1 MLYQPTNITP
11 STTGGL
17 GNGCVD
23 ATQALRVSWQVNGNS
38 AMTAF
43 QIVVYRNNAASTQ
56 LYTTGKL
63 TQGCPLYGVD
73 YAGNVQFFEY
83 TIPASALSGA
93 GITNG
98 GEYKLVITQWWSA
111 SESVTQTSASAFI
124 TRATPALSIASLPAT
139 VAVRSYTFTAS
150 YTQAQGDSLNWVR
163 WQFAL
168 VNGEEYETLR
178 DTGRI
183 YGTGELR
190 FSYDGLFSGSRYAV
204 RCTVQTQNGVEAD
217 TGWTEFNVEYTMEP
231 IPGELNATAD
241 AAAGGIRL
249 TFPPIRNIPADITG
263 TSSMADSY
271 LHLADGAKAVWD
283 TQDGAEMKL
292 SSDADVVW
300 RGKQDANSTVLKVSG
315 DGLTVN
321 ISNIQMTAPG
331 ADVLGGEA
339 VAYGNG
345 VYVLAGNK
353 GHMMWST
360 DLSSWTVV
368 QTDIPTTMR
377 WKTVVFGGGKF
388 LAFSYTPNTQ
398 DATRYAAVSTDGK
411 AWQIADVPAS
421 GAVES
426 SAYGNGT
433 YVAVGVSDVLY
444 SADGLQWYSVSSE
457 MIASATSVIFDGT
470 RFVAAGQSG
479 VYESKNG
486 AVWGRTYS
494 ASLTYPTLVY
504 GGGVYCLFQFMGA
517 AYWSQDATDWN
528 QLEAPTDAFSWYGC
542 YGGGKFLCT
551 GYRNETGLFAIVSK
565 DGKQWS
571 TSELGNTSAAQSCY
585 DGVKFVLP
593 PTAGGRMRTA
603 VVQDGTAEFE
613 ARVQTVTEPAATLSW
628 SRFGMPAVQNYA
640 TVAYGNGLTIATIK
654 GSNSL
659 LVSNDN
665 GVTWSVGFATV
676 LLDFTAMAYS
686 SALNL
691 FVGLRADGYCYYSTD
706 GTTWMAGTTMPRA
719 YFTSGWAD
727 ICWADGFSRFY
738 AVGPLNT
745 SGEAVLAYSSDGK
758 TWSLCPTASGI
769 GQGKTLESIAYGKGG
784 LKAIDRCGYIFNATT
799 ATGGWESVTLIGD
812 SGTTQNARIAYG
824 NGVYVAFVNGK
835 LMYLNTG
842 SWKSSNLFSSTFRG
856 TALCFGGGK
865 FFVSFYN
872 TSDPYRIYTAVSAD
886 GNAWTSAS
894 RTNLPLNQSA
904 NRTACYAGDRF
915 IMLGSGN
922 TYSASGSF
930 YDCARFTTALTPI
943 TTSRLPATVTFSDVC
958 FGAGKYIA
966 ICDQATFCS
975 IPADSMGSA
984 AFKGSFAGTA
994 KHAICYGEKG
1004 FACIGGSM
1012 GSFVMRSTTDGE
1024 TWSQGA
1030 ALQTSGVAEWSSIA
1044 YGNGVYV
1051 AVGVMTGWTYGIS
1064 ARSTDLSSWTYS
1076 QTGLQTSYSAGH
1088 SAQIAFADGVFVATF
1103 RNDARGVFY
1112 STDGANW
1119 THVDLS
1125 DYVLAANNRYIS
1137 SIQAANG
1144 KFFITQNYSPAPLLY
1159 SADGRNWTFS
1169 ASTIPFTVGPGGIAG
1184 GDGVYVAVGSGK
1196 FAWSTD
1202 ANTWQYGD
1210 LRDTAVGSVCYG
1222 GGKFFAVGYANYAN
1236 YSSQTTVTSRY
1247 LRLLANGIAA
1257 VSTPIGTSGDMTIVA
1272 NGSTVW
1278 WNADSSGVAELQAGL
1293 TNIRSL
1299 ELDGKQSCDYLMV
1312 SDGHL
1317 SQSVRER
1324 ILSDTAYHP
1333 NDQRAQF
1340 YADFDGSKNGGGISG
1355 TQFTSFAMYRYSP
1368 GDAALT
1374 HIADVDGS
1382 AGNVVIDAGVV
1393 NGKKYRYYAFGAGG
1407 GTFVTSAL
1415 TSQEVCLC
1423 SWDWTLLS
1431 CTQDEDG
1438 VYHVEQI
1445 FRFGKNLTSGG
1456 VSNNNAPQVLQ
1467 NFTRYPTV
1475 QTAPQLYRSG
1485 TLQSLIGTIKD
1496 STYSD
1501 SITLRDA
1508 IWALS
1513 ATKNTLFL
1521 KDRKGDIFR
1530 VQTAGAVEMQT
1541 QDNSILQPQTVA
1553 LPWVEVGGVED
1564 AHIVIMQDDGAWPY
1578 GTEG

>member
-11 STTGGL
+11 SMTGGL

-23 ATQALRVSWQVNGNS
+23 ATKALRVSWQVNGNS

-63 TQGCPLYGVD
+63 TQGCPFYGVD
-73 YAGNVQFFEY
+73 YAGNVQFFAY

-124 TRATPALSIASLPAT
+124 TRATPVLSIASLPAT

-150 YTQAQGDSLNWVR
+150 YTQTQGDSLNWAR

-168 VNGEEYETLR
+168 VNGDEYETLR

-204 RCTVQTQNGVEAD
+204 RCSVQTQNGVEAD
-217 TGWTEFNVEYTMEP
+217 TGWAEFNVQYAMEP

-241 AAAGGIRL
+241 AAACGIRL
-249 TFPPIRNIPADITG
+249 TFPPIRSIPADIEGAYST
-263 TSSMADSY
+263 ADSY

-283 TQDGAEMKL
+283 TQDGEDMAL
-292 SSDADVVW
+292 SADADVVW
-300 RGKQDANSTVLKVSG
+300 RGKQDANGTVLKVSG

-331 ADVLGGEA
+331 ADVLGGDA

-345 VYVLAGNK
+345 VYVLAGSK
-353 GHMMWST
+353 GQLMWST

-368 QTDIPTTMR
+368 QADIPATMS
-377 WKTVVFGGGKF
+377 WKTVIFGGGKF
-388 LAFSYTPNTQ
+388 VALSYTPSSQ
-398 DATRYAAVSTDGK
+398 DATRYAAVSADGK
-411 AWQIADVPAS
+411 SWQVADVPAS
-421 GAVES
+421 GAVNAA
-426 SAYGNGT
+426 AYGNGT
-433 YVAVGVSDVLY
+433 YVAVGASDVLY

-457 MIASATSVIFDGT
+457 MIASATSIIFDGT
-470 RFVAAGQSG
+470 RFVAAGRSG

-486 AVWGRTYS
+486 AVWGRLYS
-494 ASLTYPTLVY
+494 AALTTPTLVY
-504 GGGVYCLFQFMGA
+504 GGGVYCLFQFMSA
-517 AYWSQDATDWN
+517 AYWSQDCVNWTALDV
-528 QLEAPTDAFSWYGC
+528 PVDAYSWEGS
-542 YGGGKFLCT
+542 YGGGAFLCT
-551 GYRNETGLFAIVSK
+551 GYRNDSGLFAMVSK

-571 TSELGNTSAAQSCY
+571 TTEAGRAAAAQSCY
-585 DGVKFVLP
+585 DGVKFVIP
-593 PTAGGRMRTA
+593 PTAGGGMKTA

-613 ARVQTVTEPAATLSW
+613 AQVQTVTEPASTLSW
-628 SRFGMPAVQNYA
+628 SRYGMPAVQNYA
-640 TVAYGNGLTIATIK
+640 TIAYGNGLTVATIK
-654 GSNSL
+654 GSNSVL
-659 LVSNDN
+659 LSSDN
-665 GVTWSVGFATV
+665 GVAWSVNFASV
-676 LLDFTAMAYS
+676 LLSFKAMAYS
-686 SALNL
+686 STLNL
-691 FVGLRADGYCYYSTD
+691 FVGLQADGYCYYSTD
-706 GTTWMAGTTMPRA
+706 GKSWTQGTTMPRA

-738 AVGPLNT
+738 AVGPLNAN
-745 SGEAVLAYSSDGK
+745 GEAVLAYSSDGK
-758 TWSLCPTASGI
+758 TWSLCPTASGL
-769 GQGKTLESIAYGKGG
+769 GQGKTLESIAYGKDG
-784 LKAIDRCGYIFNATT
+784 LKAIDRGGYVFNATT
-799 ATGGWESVTLIGD
+799 ATGGWTSVTLIGD
-812 SGTTQNARIAYG
+812 DNTTQNARIAYG

-835 LMYLNTG
+835 LMYRDTG
-842 SWKSSNLFSSTFRG
+842 NWKSSNLFSSTYRG

-865 FFVSFYN
+865 FFISFYN
-872 TSDPYRIYTAVSAD
+872 ANDPYRVYAAVSAD

-894 RTNLPLNQSA
+894 RTNLPLNPSA

-922 TYSASGSF
+922 TSSVSNSF
-930 YDCARFTTALTPI
+930 YDCAMFTTTLTPI
-943 TTSRLPATVTFSDVC
+943 TTSRLPATVTFYDVC

-966 ICDQATFCS
+966 ICDQATFYS
-975 IPADSMGSA
+975 IPADFSASA
-984 AFKGSFAGTA
+984 AFKGGFAEIE

-1004 FACIGGSM
+1004 FACLGGSI
-1012 GSFVMRSTTDGE
+1012 GSFVMRSTQDGE

-1030 ALQTSGVAEWSSIA
+1030 ALQTSGVMSWDSIA

-1051 AVGVMTGWTYGIS
+1051 AVGTMTGWTYGIS

-1076 QTGLQTSYSAGH
+1076 QSGLQTSYSEGQ
-1088 SAQIAFADGVFVATF
+1088 SARIAFANGVFVASL
-1103 RNDARGVFY
+1103 RNDKRGVFY
-1112 STDGANW
+1112 STDGASW

-1125 DYVLAANNRYIS
+1125 AYVDEYSYIS
-1137 SIQAANG
+1137 SVQAANG
-1144 KFFITQNYSPAPLLY
+1144 KFFITRNFSPAQLLY
-1159 SADGRNWTFS
+1159 STDGRNWTYS
-1169 ASTIPFTVGPGGIAG
+1169 ASTIPFMVGANGIAG
-1184 GDGVYVAVGSGK
+1184 GDGVYVAVGNGK

-1202 ANTWQYGD
+1202 ASTWQYGD
-1210 LRDTAVGSVCYG
+1210 LRDTAVGSACYG
-1222 GGKFFAVGYANYAN
+1222 GGKFFAVGNAIYANF
-1236 YSSQTTVTSRY
+1236 SSQTTVTSRY
-1247 LRLLANGIAA
+1247 LRFLANGSAA
-1257 VSTPIGTSGDMTIVA
+1257 VSAPLGTSGNMTIIA

-1278 WNADSSGVAELQAGL
+1278 WNADSSGVAELQAVF
-1293 TNIRSL
+1293 TNIRAL

-1317 SQSVRER
+1317 SQSARER
-1324 ILSDTAYHP
+1324 ILSDMAYHP

-1340 YADFDGSKNGGGISG
+1340 YADFDGSTNGGGVSG
-1355 TQFTSFAMYRYSP
+1355 TQFTSFALYRYSP

-1374 HIADVDGS
+1374 HIVDVDGS
-1382 AGNVVIDAGVV
+1382 AGNVVVDAGVV

-1415 TSQEVCLC
+1415 TSQEVCLY

-1431 CTQDEDG
+1431 CTQDESG

-1456 VSNNNAPQVLQ
+1456 VSNNNAPQILQ

-1485 TLQSLIGTIKD
+1485 TLQSLIGTIRD
-1496 STYSD
+1496 SAYSD

-1521 KDRKGDIFR
+1521 KDRKGDILR
-1530 VQTAGAVEMQT
+1530 VQTSGAVEMQT
-1541 QDNSILQPQTVA
+1541 QDNSVLQPQTVT
-1553 LPWVEVGGVED
+1553 LPWVEVGGMED
-1564 AHIVIMQDDGAWPY
+1564 ARIVIMQGDGAWPY